1 MTCHGDDKFLLNSTL
16 VDIDQLG
23 CVGNPA
29 EAELLQDQTGE
40 LMSSNSMLTVILFTS
55 RSIMSK

>member
-1 MTCHGDDKFLLNSTL
+1 MFSFLTFFAARVVVTCHGDDKFLLNSTL

-29 EAELLQDQTGE
+29 EAELLQDQTGG
-40 LMSSNSMLTVILFTS
+40 
-55 RSIMSK
+55 